1 MESYDGEHEE
11 ARRAFIGGPVVA
23 DARALAG
30 YKTETFAPMPRHL
43 PACTPRIHNLVAR
56 TLFVFEDPLLQ
67 ESKMALQ
74 FCPGYVPWMT
84 TAFMQEF
91 ESARGASSNISVLMF
106 KSGSMSATG
115 ASSLLTVLLQMALVA
130 QEMEHFTGSR
140 VHCGWKSA
148 VLQTDLIVC
157 ETILPWTV
165 SRARVATGPETT
177 WNTRQF
183 PGAFIKVPYR
193 AADGE
198 LSVLVYD
205 DRFIVAGT
213 KTWEEACAISAF
225 MLHYLEQFR
234 ADAPEAPR
242 PKRRRR

>member
-1 MESYDGEHEE
+1 MES
-11 ARRAFIGGPVVA
+11 FVGGPVVI
-23 DARALAG
+23 DHRALAA
-30 YKTETFAPMPRHL
+30 YKTEIFSPMPRRL
-43 PACTPRIHNLVAR
+43 PHCTPRIHNLVAR
-56 TLFVFEDPLLQ
+56 TLFVFEDALLQ
-67 ESKMALQ
+67 ELKTALQ
-74 FCPGYVPWMT
+74 FCPGHVPWMT

-91 ESARGASSNISVLMF
+91 ESARGASSNLSVLMF

-140 VHCGWKSA
+140 VHCAWKAS

-177 WNTRQF
+177 WIAAKF

-193 AADGE
+193 DADGE

-213 KTWEEACAISAF
+213 KTWEDACAISAF
-225 MLHYLEQFR
+225 MLHYLERFR
-234 ADAPEAPR
+234 VDAPEAPR